1 MNKKPVIVIAG
12 PTASGKS
19 ALALAIAREFKGA
32 VVNADSLQVYSEMSI
47 LTARPGPEALTQA
60 PHLLYG
66 EFSLFD
72 PCSAGRWRERAAT
85 YIEEDT
91 QLPIICGGTGLYIK
105 ALRNGLSEMP
115 IVPPEI
121 RQAAMDLLEKLGGLA
136 FHAELAKRDP
146 EIAAQLRPSD
156 RQRLVRAW
164 EVVEASERP
173 LSSWQSEK
181 PIPYPAR
188 FATIL
193 LAPPRA
199 QLTAAC
205 DGRFLAMIEAGAL
218 EEAKAIRA
226 LSPDPLLP
234 AMKALGLREL
244 IRHLDGEIDLKTA
257 INLAQTATRQ
267 YAKRQMTWFRHQ
279 LQPDLIIDEQFSERI
294 LPKIFSFI
302 RQFLLTPGD

>member
-1 MNKKPVIVIAG
+1 MSEKPVIVIAG

-19 ALALAIAREFKGA
+19 ALALAIAKEFKGA
-32 VVNADSLQVYSEMSI
+32 VINADSLQVYSELSI
-47 LTARPGPEALTQA
+47 LTARPDSAALAQA

-72 PCSAGRWRERAAT
+72 PCSAGRWREKAAS
-85 YIEEDT
+85 YIEDT

-121 RQAAMDLLEKLGGLA
+121 RQAAMELLDKLGGEA
-136 FHAELAKRDP
+136 FRAELAKRDP
-146 EIAAQLRPSD
+146 ESAGRLRSSD

-164 EVVEASERP
+164 EVVEASGRP
-173 LSSWQSEK
+173 LSAWQNDK
-181 PIPYPAR
+181 PPPYPAR

-193 LAPPRA
+193 LSPPRNI
-199 QLTAAC
+199 LTSAC
-205 DGRFLAMIEAGAL
+205 DGRFLSMIEAGAL

-234 AMKALGLREL
+234 AIKALGLREL
-244 IRHLDGEIDLKTA
+244 IRHLDGEIDLKAA
-257 INLAQTATRQ
+257 ISLAQTATRQ

-279 LQPDLIIDEQFSERI
+279 LQPDLVIDEQFSERI

-302 RQFLLTPGD
+302 RQFLLTPGH